1 MNKYVW
7 GNVYVQDVIN
17 LLYDFTYASFI
28 VEENVSAIEKD

>member
-17 LLYDFTYASFI
+17 LLYDFTYAPVI
-28 VEENVSAIEKD
+28 IEENVSAIEKD